1 MNEIK
6 ITTTHTFSKE
16 DIADLIVTALEGG
29 INYWCRKA
37 KIKLNAV
44 TGDFF
49 GVKPED
55 QDKVI
60 YASDAISYGGT
71 LILFD
76 AESTDKWELTLE
88 NVLKGIEKHCT
99 TRNITPS
106 GLMDNYDAD
115 DADAIVQYAIFNEL
129 TFG

>member
-16 DIADLIVTALEGG
+16 DISDLIVTALEGG

-37 KIKLNAV
+37 KIKLDTEGNYFNV
-44 TGDFF
+44 P
-49 GVKPED
+49 KED

-76 AESTDKWELTLE
+76 AESTDKWELNLE
-88 NVLKGIEKHCT
+88 NVQKGIQMHCEK
-99 TRNITPS
+99 RNIAPA
-106 GLMDNYDAD
+106 GLMDNYDAE
-115 DADAIVQYAIFNEL
+115 DADCIVQYAVFNEL

>member
-16 DIADLIVTALEGG
+16 DISDLIVTALEGG

-37 KIKLNAV
+37 KIKLDTEGNYFNV
-44 TGDFF
+44 P
-49 GVKPED
+49 KED

-76 AESTDKWELTLE
+76 AESTDKWELNLE
-88 NVLKGIEKHCT
+88 NVQKGIQMHCEK
-99 TRNITPS
+99 RNIAPS
-106 GLMDNYDAD
+106 ALMDVHDAGDAD
-115 DADAIVQYAIFNEL
+115 CIVQYAVFNEL

>member
-16 DIADLIVTALEGG
+16 DISDLIVTALEGG

-37 KIKLNAV
+37 KKKTDTEGNW
-44 TGDFF
+44 F
-49 GVKPED
+49 GVAPED
-55 QDKVI
+55 QDKI
-60 YASDAISYGGT
+60 EYASDLISYGGT

-88 NVLKGIEKHCT
+88 NVLKGIQMHCEK
-99 TRNITPS
+99 RNIAPA
-106 GLMDNYDAD
+106 GLMDNYDAG
-115 DADAIVQYAIFNEL
+115 DADCIVQYAIFNEL
-129 TFG
+129 IFG